1 MAGAFKARV
10 KKMVQNFGIF
20 PYFSGVDIHAVRSD
34 STMGHL
40 QGSGMFFFFQTK
52 RRHLV
57 FFWIFWQTFSQ
68 LLKQTFQLLQFFTIF
83 NMFQL
88 GCLEDVELPEK
99 K

>member
-1 MAGAFKARV
+1 
-10 KKMVQNFGIF
+10 
-20 PYFSGVDIHAVRSD
+20 
-34 STMGHL
+34 
-40 QGSGMFFFFQTK
+40 MFFFPNEK
-52 RRHLV
+52 KASS
-57 FFWIFWQTFSQ
+57 FFLDFWQIFSQ